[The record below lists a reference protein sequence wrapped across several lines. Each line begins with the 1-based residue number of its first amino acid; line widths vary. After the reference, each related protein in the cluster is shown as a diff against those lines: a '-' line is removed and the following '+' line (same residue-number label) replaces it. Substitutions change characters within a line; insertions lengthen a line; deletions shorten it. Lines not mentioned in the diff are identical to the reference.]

1 MNSIINY
8 FSSSIDWCE
17 TNFVYNNF
25 IAEFWNSFSSLA
37 ISGFGI
43 VGAYNYPE
51 IDTLYYSLVPIG
63 ITSFYFHASLSLLGQ
78 LLDEFSIIFTI
89 ILSLHYI
96 NSHVYKF
103 FNTRLLYLVNISQV
117 FLMFTWPDYNRLI
130 FFIYGFYFWQ
140 FLRRVKLQLPPDNIY
155 YINISEYLFALS
167 VTCWVIDYF
176 FCVKTINFHA
186 LWHVLIGVMAYYLF
200 KAFYILSHFSN
211 LIN

>member
-17 TNFVYNNF
+17 TNFVHNNF

-43 VGAYNYPE
+43 VGAYNHPE
-51 IDTLYYSLVPIG
+51 IDTLYYSLVSIG

-96 NSHVYKF
+96 NSRVYKF
-103 FNTRLLYLVNISQV
+103 CDARLLSMVNILQV
-117 FLMFTWPDYNRLI
+117 FLIFTWPDYNRLI

-140 FLRRVKLQLPPDNIY
+140 FLHRVKLKLPPDDIY
-155 YINISEYLFALS
+155 YINVSEYLFALS
-167 VTCWVIDYF
+167 VTCWMIDYF
-176 FCVKTINFHA
+176 FCIKVINFHA
-186 LWHVLIGVMAYYLF
+186 LWHVLIGAMAYYLF
-200 KAFYILSHFSN
+200 KAFHILSHCSS